1 MLAVH
6 DHVPNRVSIYYWN
19 SNAFDMIY
27 VVDTG
32 DAVAASDRIPSLS
45 LDTYEYA
52 SACVHE

>member
-6 DHVPNRVSIYYWN
+6 DHVPNQVSIYYWN

-32 DAVAASDRIPSLS
+32 DAAVASDRILSLF
-45 LDTYEYA
+45 LDTYEY
-52 SACVHE
+52 VHQIEN

>member
-6 DHVPNRVSIYYWN
+6 DHVPNQVSIYYWN

-32 DAVAASDRIPSLS
+32 DGVAAFDRILS
-45 LDTYEYA
+45 LFLDTCEY
-52 SACVHE
+52 VHE